1 MMRSSGELR
10 GVLRSRGRL
19 VFVGIAAT
27 VLLSCGPATPPA
39 PIPAATAT
47 ASAITSSVPTAA
59 PTAEPTASATAT
71 AQAASKPPAPEP
83 ISGTLPDKVDA
94 KLVIHAVCNDRDCL
108 VPGMYPS
115 GAAAEGGAPAAIWS
129 HDLPDKA
136 SSLTF
141 PRHTGVDLYGVVLSG
156 KVKLKPLEMQS
167 QEAQIGVWKAFRA
180 EGAGVIVAADGG
192 PARLILAVASDGEPI
207 AQTAALLKDK
217 KTLKKVAWTTRPSS
231 IEIVDFIATTD
242 YAWGGGAMHARL
254 GFTRGRASMGLLLAS
269 KDAPV
274 ARHLHD
280 ASWEILAPLTADGI
294 FKRGSSPG
302 PEITD
307 LTEIPMTDGQIAAM
321 PKNTLHQWIPAGT
334 KPLFAVQIY
343 VPPGPEQRFKKLA
356 ETTTPP
362 GPAAK

>member
-1 MMRSSGELR
+1 MKRSLLALSL
-10 GVLRSRGRL
+10 
-19 VFVGIAAT
+19 A
-27 VLLSCGPATPPA
+27 LLSCGPPAQPVPPPA
-39 PIPAATAT
+39 GTTAVSTTAAASPSGAPAATVTAT
-47 ASAITSSVPTAA
+47 AA
-59 PTAEPTASATAT
+59 ATAT
-71 AQAASKPPAPEP
+71 AQASSTPPAPAP
-83 ISGTLPDKVDA
+83 ISSELPEKVDA

-156 KVKLKPLEMQS
+156 NVKLKPLELQS
-167 QEAQIGVWKAFRA
+167 KAAELSRWKAFRA
-180 EGAGVIVAADGG
+180 EGAGLIIAADGG
-192 PARLILAVASDGEPI
+192 PARLLLAVVSDGEPI

-217 KTLKKVAWTTRPSS
+217 KTQKKVAWSTRPSS
-231 IEIVDFIATTD
+231 IEVIDFVATTD
-242 YAWGGGAMHARL
+242 LAWGGGAMHARL
-254 GFTRGRASMGLLLAS
+254 GFTRGRASLGLLLAS

-280 ASWEILAPLTADGI
+280 ASWEILAPLTADGT
-294 FKRGSSPG
+294 FKRGASPG
-302 PEITD
+302 PDTTD
-307 LTEIPMTDGQIAAM
+307 LTELPMTDGQVAAM

-334 KPLFAVQIY
+334 KPLFAVQMY

-356 ETTTPP
+356 ETVTPP
-362 GPAAK
+362 PPAAK